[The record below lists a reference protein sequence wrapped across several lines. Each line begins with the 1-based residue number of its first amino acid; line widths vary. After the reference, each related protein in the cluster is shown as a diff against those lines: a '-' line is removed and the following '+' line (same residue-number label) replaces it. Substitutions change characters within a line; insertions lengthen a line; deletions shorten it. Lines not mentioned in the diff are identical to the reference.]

1 MEDSKILQAK
11 RLLYDLSNEEVMS
24 IISSTD
30 DMELL
35 YTYLYNYNWDDGFE
49 IPQIILD
56 NEKCDLSTA
65 LLIFYGA
72 DGMAYLQNKS
82 GNENL
87 PKWQVF
93 IEKLYNFILNG
104 KYTKGQI
111 AFKIPLSKV
120 QIFKLRKILS
130 EDETVFIED
139 IKGKDLDIR
148 L

>member
-72 DGMAYLQNKS
+72 DGMTYLQNKS

-93 IEKLYNFILNG
+93 IEKLYNSILNG

-111 AFKIPLSKV
+111 AFRIPLSKV
-120 QIFKLRKILS
+120 
-130 EDETVFIED
+130 
-139 IKGKDLDIR
+139 
-148 L
+148 